1 MARKKIIGEFLNRN
15 QKEEPVEEE
24 LSEFEAEQ
32 REIFDKIEEKRRNRF
47 GWNRLKVNPIEVLTE
62 RPVNILIVSV
72 PLALLIFIAG
82 FFYLITTYGFQVLFT
97 ATTIDDIFII
107 SVLVAFVPL
116 AFLQFKEGR
125 RERSIEEALPNFF
138 RDLAGMNESGMTLPN
153 AIEVVARGEYGTL
166 TPEVHKLRNDI
177 SWNIPFVDAIY
188 KFGQRLSTP
197 LALRSVDLVA
207 KASKAG
213 GDVSEVLR
221 AAATDSYEFVTLA
234 TERRNNMLIY
244 VIIVIVSFFVF
255 LFVIA
260 VLTST
265 FLSTMAEAGAAAAS
279 AGATGSFAS
288 TIDMFFYRRLF
299 SHAAMIQGF
308 FSGLVAGQM
317 GEAEMI
323 AGLKYSLVML
333 VVAWICFRL
342 FI

>member
-1 MARKKIIGEFLNRN
+1 MARKKIFNDFLNRN
-15 QKEEPVEEE
+15 QKETPVEEE
-24 LSEFEAEQ
+24 LSEYESEQ
-32 REIFDKIEEKRRNRF
+32 REIFNKIEEKRGNRF
-47 GWNRLKVNPIEVLTE
+47 GWNRLRVNPIEVLTE
-62 RPVNILIVSV
+62 KPMNILIVSV
-72 PLALLIFIAG
+72 PLALLIFITG
-82 FFYLITTYGFQVLFT
+82 FFYLVTTYGFQVLFT
-97 ATTIDDIFII
+97 STTIDDVFII
-107 SVLVAFVPL
+107 SVLVAVVPL

-188 KFGQRLSTP
+188 KFGQRLATP
-197 LALRSVDLVA
+197 LAMRSVDLIA

-221 AAATDSYEFVTLA
+221 AAATDSYEFVNLS

-260 VLTST
+260 VLVST
-265 FLSTMAEAGAAAAS
+265 FLTTMAEAGAAAAS
-279 AGATGSFAS
+279 AGATGAFAS
-288 TIDMFFYRRLF
+288 TIDIFFYRRLF
-299 SHAAMIQGF
+299 SHAAIIQGF

-317 GEAEMI
+317 GEADMI
-323 AGLKYSLVML
+323 AGLKYSVIM
-333 VVAWICFRL
+333 VVIAWVAFRL